1 MIAKEFIVA
10 IELGS
15 SKITGIAG
23 KKTNDG
29 SIQVLA
35 YTSED
40 ASDCIRKGLIYNI
53 NKTAIGL
60 TSVVNELES
69 QLEVEI
75 AKVYVGIGGQSLHSI
90 MNFVVEHLSTE
101 TVISKEDVQHLND
114 SNLQT
119 RYKDLEILDVVPQ
132 EYKVKNKL
140 LDDPVGVMGSQIEGH
155 FLNIV
160 ARTSVKR
167 NILTCF
173 EQAEIEIAG
182 FIIAP
187 MALADVVLTDV
198 EKRSGCVLVDFG
210 YDTTTVEIYKDR
222 ILRHLAVIPLGSNNI
237 TKDICSLQIEDGE
250 AETLKCKYGSAFTMP
265 GVNTDDDEYPV
276 NDTRK
281 IKAKLLNEIVSARVE
296 EIVANVLHQITLS
309 GYENKLF
316 AGIIVTGG
324 GSNLRNLQDA
334 FKQQKND
341 YVKVRIASFV
351 IPDVKCI
358 DSDIL
363 MKDGRR
369 NTIFA
374 LLAAGKENCAAPEKV
389 INGGKDLFT
398 QKDEDE
404 AQQQATED
412 FNRQV
417 EEAKALAAAE
427 EKKKQEQLKK
437 EEDERETQINNNAKK
452 ELAEAASAIVQ
463 SLERVNEA
471 MKKMQQAA
479 TDKNVKAAQQISL
492 TADNLL
498 KEAMTTR
505 KQASEAMERITIES
519 FLAEARITHADIE
532 DKYKAVEKIV
542 NEIRESKDEV
552 KRQNNWWEKVKR
564 TGKRISDEVM
574 NDDI

>member
-1 MIAKEFIVA
+1 MTAKEFIVA

-15 SKITGIAG
+15 SKIAGIAG
-23 KKTNDG
+23 KKNNDG

-35 YTSED
+35 YASED

-60 TSVVNELES
+60 TSVVNKLES

-90 MNFVVEHLSTE
+90 KNFVVEHLSTE

-140 LDDPVGVMGSQIEGH
+140 LEDPVGVVGSQIEGH

-160 ARTSVKR
+160 TRTSVKR
-167 NILTCF
+167 NIITCF
-173 EQAEIEIAG
+173 EQAGIEIAG

-210 YDTTTVEIYKDR
+210 YDITTVAVYKDR

-296 EIVANVLHQITLS
+296 EIVANVLRQIALS

-324 GSNLRNLQDA
+324 GSNLRNLEDA
-334 FKQQKND
+334 FKQQKKD
-341 YVKVRIASFV
+341 YVKVRIANFV
-351 IPDVKCI
+351 LIPPQCI
-358 DSDIL
+358 DEKLLI
-363 MKDGRR
+363 KDGRR

-374 LLAAGKENCAAPEKV
+374 LLGAGKENCASQEKV
-389 INGGKDLFT
+389 TNTLDMFEQQEK
-398 QKDEDE
+398 EDVLRRE
-404 AQQQATED
+404 A
-412 FNRQV
+412 
-417 EEAKALAAAE
+417 EERERKEKAAAAAAAAIE
-427 EKKKQEQLKK
+427 AERLAKEIKEK
-437 EEDERETQINNNAKK
+437 EERENQINNNAKK
-452 ELAEAASAIVQ
+452 DIDSAAVVVVEALKRIYEAKKSVQ
-463 SLERVNEA
+463 
-471 MKKMQQAA
+471 KAA
-479 TDKNVKAAQQISL
+479 TDKNKKDADQASMM
-492 TADNLL
+492 ADNAL
-498 KEAMTTR
+498 KEALIAK
-505 KQASEAMERITIES
+505 KQAADAKSRITKEA
-519 FLAEARITHADIE
+519 FLADARTVFADIE
-532 DKYKAVEKIV
+532 AKCKEAEEVAKAV
-542 NEIRESKDEV
+542 RDQKDEV
-552 KRQNNWWEKVKR
+552 KRQNSL
-564 TGKRISDEVM
+564 TGRLIDM
-574 NDDI
+574 FLND